1 MAYPTRAQIVADVTN
16 PDLDVEV
23 FTGGAWV
30 SAKQYVTSC
39 RARLE
44 ATGGDPSG
52 IAMGPQIRPDGEVE
66 LWAAGWSL
74 AGNRTPI
81 RISFGFGASDKL
93 RRFGGIV
100 VGRRR
105 GRTTGRWQLRGW
117 DAHIEGCEVR
127 SPMFRR
133 RAIATRTTLTSV
145 EDPTLSTYRG
155 GLINYILWMCGG
167 RPAEQAAS
175 YPDALF
181 YYRCTTALIGPEH
194 TWIPG
199 DNPWQVILRLCRA
212 AGGQVFQD
220 GDGVI
225 TYVDPITLASGTP
238 NFTFSDEILT
248 QEQRAAQGKASYE
261 DFEVEIDATA
271 ALTTVSCNFVG
282 RLVDGGQQVYEQT
295 VPLRLA
301 PGQVKVV
308 PCDTRLP
315 LYSVSGVSIDAVI
328 TRSAVKATAA
338 QVTASVALP
347 SAQRALVT
355 ITNTLS
361 EVVQIDAIR
370 ITGRPVSAGEEGS
383 AQYSTGSG
391 RAVKVEDSTYVQS
404 MRHAAMLCRMLHDA
418 GQTGGILH
426 RLLGCG
432 YDPDLFVGQ
441 IVGYTNADLGL
452 SALRCRVVR
461 IETEDGAWMD
471 VALAPLAGLPTRD
484 SVHIIGSISGTK
496 DMAY

>member
-1 MAYPTRAQIVADVTN
+1 MAYPTRAQIVGDVTQ

-23 FTGGAWV
+23 WNGSAWV
-30 SAKQYVTSC
+30 SAKPYVTRCS
-39 RARLE
+39 ARLDV
-44 ATGGDPSG
+44 TGGDPSG
-52 IAMGPQIRPDGEVE
+52 IAMGPQIRPEADVE

-74 AGNRTPI
+74 AGNRTPV

-100 VGRRR
+100 TGRRR
-105 GRTTGRWQLRGW
+105 GRTTGRWELRGW

-127 SPMFRR
+127 SPLFSR

-145 EDPTLSTYRG
+145 EDPAATNYRG
-155 GLINYILWMCGG
+155 GLINYILWQCGG

-199 DNPWQVILRLCRA
+199 DNPWQVILRLCRS

-238 NFTFSDEILT
+238 SFTFTDEVLS
-248 QEQRAAQGKASYE
+248 QEQRATQGKAGYR

-271 ALTTVSCNFVG
+271 QLTTVTCNFVG
-282 RLVDGGQQVYEQT
+282 RLVDGGQQVYQQT
-295 VPLRLA
+295 KPLRLA

-308 PCDTRLP
+308 PCDTQLP
-315 LYSVSGVSIDAVI
+315 LYAVSGVSIDAVVV
-328 TRSAVKATAA
+328 RSATKATAS
-338 QVTASVALP
+338 QVTATVALP
-347 SAQRALVT
+347 SAQRAMVT
-355 ITNTLS
+355 LTNTLS
-361 EVVQIDAIR
+361 EVVQIDALR

-391 RAVKVEDSTYVQS
+391 RAVKVEDSTYVQGQ
-404 MRHAAMLCRMLHDA
+404 RHAAMLCRMVHDA
-418 GQTGGILH
+418 GQTGGVLY
-426 RLLGCG
+426 RLFGCG
-432 YDPDLFVGQ
+432 YDPDRFMGE
-441 IVGYTNADLGL
+441 IVFFTCAELGITN
-452 SALRCRVVR
+452 LRCRIVS

-471 VALAPLAGLPTRD
+471 VELAPLAGLPTRD